1 MRGIGICIEWIH
13 FELREKNRKGTRLK
27 WYKDVQISGKIVVE
41 IRIQGDTKVTKK
53 KLVGDERSKCGYR
66 HKQKQ

>member
-1 MRGIGICIEWIH
+1 LSGFILSEKRRIE
-13 FELREKNRKGTRLK
+13 KGTRLK
-27 WYKDVQISGKIVVE
+27 WYKEMQMSGKIAGE